1 MVHRFVLCISELLR
15 YLALRS
21 WVDGSACTQASSVYP
36 EAPEKIL
43 PKILILKQPPD
54 TDAASPAGWVSGPK
68 LQLALSIIQARFARS
83 CAGSSAALSR
93 WSANTC
99 FLKAISPLGTC
110 AAWKTWLAELQ
121 QAMFVVVNPYDA
133 GSLGAVN
140 NRFVGVET
148 PSGARMKI
156 LAMLTPRVPPGLV
169 WMPYHFGG
177 VRIGEDLRKNYPPG
191 AAPIVLGEAVNAGWT
206 YGYDAVTMMQETTV
220 SLWRLVPA

>member
-1 MVHRFVLCISELLR
+1 
-15 YLALRS
+15 
-21 WVDGSACTQASSVYP
+21 
-36 EAPEKIL
+36 
-43 PKILILKQPPD
+43 
-54 TDAASPAGWVSGPK
+54 
-68 LQLALSIIQARFARS
+68 
-83 CAGSSAALSR
+83 
-93 WSANTC
+93 
-99 FLKAISPLGTC
+99 
-110 AAWKTWLAELQ
+110 
-121 QAMFVVVNPYDA
+121 MFVVVNPYDA
-133 GSLGAVN
+133 GSPGAVN

-169 WMPYHFGG
+169 WMLYHFGG